1 MDQTNSYCIFSIDD
15 QLYGIA
21 VSGVEKIIRA
31 AAIIALPDVPETII
45 GLLNVEG
52 SVLPVVNI
60 RKKWRLPEREMSV
73 DDRII
78 LFKAGTLVSFIV
90 NSVVGVIQ
98 FDHLKFHQAET
109 IHPGLKQ
116 YIEGVGRYNNNSVI
130 IINMARFFKDQELA
144 VLHQPA

>member
-98 FDHLKFHQAET
+98 FDHSVMTATTVGIFSSFRQNQLANLQRKF
-109 IHPGLKQ
+109 L
-116 YIEGVGRYNNNSVI
+116 
-130 IINMARFFKDQELA
+130 
-144 VLHQPA
+144 